1 MSILKQNDNTSDR
14 DLIKL
19 CGFNV
24 YQHPED
30 RALLKI
36 NRKLYHVRY
45 TYFNRASS
53 GLDAMVVEN
62 KATGEISLIYE
73 GTQKEKRNQDVL
85 TDGDLVLSDA
95 TPRQFKDAD
104 QFFRKM
110 KKKYGR
116 IDHVAGNSLGGALAN
131 YVAVK
136 EGVHSVTLDPAIL
149 PPEVTDDMKGKKTK
163 KLRITNYC
171 GSYDPLTL
179 LEKAAGLENRLPG
192 EKVKLDFGIS
202 WFKWFANN
210 HTGYIEDKNTGMPVE
225 KVTIGQKGTVS
236 YGKIRFSADAWVPA
250 SVWTGETLTA
260 ESAGKGQKIDID
272 TEHIGQL
279 AQVLESRI
287 LAACEESFQYLKK
300 SIDIVETEGSRLD
313 NRKTN
318 LQHAFDAIMV
328 EHQVLK
334 EILHISEKWL
344 AEKAVVA
351 VSPDIS
357 RFLKLKDAVHIP
369 LADQMFAAVEA
380 AAARLAGPLL
390 EIPYTIEKIIH
401 AIDKMKEALTNL
413 KYNHLPLIFWG
424 IDNGFLD
431 GIVDEL
437 KAHYRVIE
445 TNNKNVRR
453 DVSLFLTHT
462 KDVKMG
468 MEKIDREIGE
478 AMQMESGNAQVAATV
493 SASPAEKINCID
505 SPYLKSGMAIRRNQL
520 NKSFQKF
527 ADRFTAFME
536 PLIAASLNEVYKLEA
551 LLCEVDLLVK
561 ALKWEMAIIRIPF
574 TNVDN
579 LIRSEFSALD
589 HFLRE
594 KMDTVQH
601 LQKLFLT
608 LMKEMPDILDALK
621 PYIETAIFNG
631 TQYEAVIL
639 YNKAALAVLEAMKLE
654 FADIA
659 YQLQENESLA
669 ISELGKHAANV
680 NHNIS
685 TLMEQVKMGTLI

>member
-1 MSILKQNDNTSDR
+1 MTKRTSDQ

-19 CGFNV
+19 SGFHI
-24 YQHPED
+24 YKHPQKKNK
-30 RALLKI
+30 LII
-36 NRKLYHVRY
+36 NDHIYIVKQIYYNH
-45 TYFNRASS
+45 SPS

-62 KATGEISLIYE
+62 KATHEIPLIYE
-73 GTQKEKRNQDVL
+73 GTQKEKHNQDVL
-85 TDGDLVLSDA
+85 TDADLVLSDA

-131 YVAVK
+131 YVAVE

-149 PPEVTDDMKGKKTK
+149 PQEVADGMKGKKTD

-179 LEKAAGLENRLPG
+179 LENAAGFGNRLPG

-210 HTGYIEDKNTGMPVE
+210 HTGYIADKQTGMPME

-250 SVWTGETLTA
+250 SVWTGETLTVA
-260 ESAGKGQKIDID
+260 SAGKGQKIDID
-272 TEHIGQL
+272 TDHIGQL
-279 AQVLESRI
+279 AQALETRI
-287 LAACEESFQYLKK
+287 LAACVESFQYLKK
-300 SIDIVETEGSRLD
+300 SIEIVETEGTRLD
-313 NRKTN
+313 NRKTK
-318 LQHAFDAIMV
+318 LQHAFDAITI
-328 EHQVLK
+328 ENQVLK
-334 EILHISEKWL
+334 EILHIGEKWL
-344 AEKAVVA
+344 AEKALLA

-369 LADQMFAAVEA
+369 FADQMFAAVEA

-390 EIPYTIEKIIH
+390 EIPYTVQKIIH
-401 AIDKMKEALTNL
+401 AIDKMKEALANL
-413 KYNHLPLIFWG
+413 KYNQLPLIFWG

-445 TNNKNVRR
+445 ANNKNVRR
-453 DVSLFLTHT
+453 DVAFFLTHT
-462 KDVKMG
+462 KEVKTA
-468 MEKIDREIGE
+468 MEKIDTEIGE
-478 AMQMESGNAQVAATV
+478 AMQTGPGNARVAATV
-493 SASPAEKINCID
+493 SVPPAEKINCAA

-527 ADRFTAFME
+527 AGRFTAFME
-536 PLIAASLNEVYKLEA
+536 PLIAATLNEAYKLEA
-551 LLCEVDLLVK
+551 LLCELDLYTK
-561 ALKWEMAIIRIPF
+561 ALKWEMSVIHIPF
-574 TNVDN
+574 TNVDS

-594 KMDTVQH
+594 KMETVQH
-601 LQKLFLT
+601 LQKLLLT
-608 LMKEMPDILDALK
+608 LMKELPEILDALK

-680 NHNIS
+680 NHNIGI
-685 TLMEQVKMGTLI
+685 LMEQVKMGTLI